1 MNNNK
6 APEVSGIVENPNPPR
21 QTTFKCPICEVPM
34 MALNGTK
41 MDVKDGV
48 TVFCNNAH
56 GNLPGQCT
64 AQEVF
69 GHGNNEKSACEI
81 VTQKYK
87 KSV

>member
-1 MNNNK
+1 MNNNT
-6 APEVSGIVENPNPPR
+6 ETSGILENPNPPR
-21 QTTFKCPICEVPM
+21 TTSFKCPICEVPL

-41 MDVKDGV
+41 LNLKDGV
-48 TVFCNNAH
+48 TVFCNNVH

-69 GHGNNEKSACEI
+69 GHGRNEKDAYDI

-87 KSV
+87 KSA